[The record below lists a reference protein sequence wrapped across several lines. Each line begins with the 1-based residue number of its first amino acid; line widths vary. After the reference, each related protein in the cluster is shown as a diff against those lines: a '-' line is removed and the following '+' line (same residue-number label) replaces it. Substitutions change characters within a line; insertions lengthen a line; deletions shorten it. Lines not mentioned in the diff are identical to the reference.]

1 MDQYFSFSPH
11 LHIQT
16 GVGSKTVP
24 TMTLENLHEE
34 IVLMNP
40 LKNPSSCTLDKL
52 RNDKNEIKVLLKI
65 DKM

>member
-24 TMTLENLHEE
+24 TITLKNLHEE
-34 IVLMNP
+34 IILNESTEKSQFM
-40 LKNPSSCTLDKL
+40 SLDKL
-52 RNDKNEIKVLLKI
+52 RNDINEIKI
-65 DKM
+65 STQN

>member
-24 TMTLENLHEE
+24 TITLKNLHEE
-34 IVLMNP
+34 IILNESTEKSQFM
-40 LKNPSSCTLDKL
+40 SLDKL
-52 RNDKNEIKVLLKI
+52 RNDINEIKI
-65 DKM
+65 SIQN

>member
-24 TMTLENLHEE
+24 TITLKNLHEE
-34 IVLMNP
+34 IIL
-40 LKNPSSCTLDKL
+40 
-52 RNDKNEIKVLLKI
+52 NESTEKSQFMSLG
-65 DKM
+65 